1 MPMDPRDPM
10 AEGASEA
17 DRLVSQI
24 EREFAGADD
33 PVARIRQ
40 ALERGEFTLL
50 AQPILALQGEE
61 DFPMAEVLVRLD
73 EEEVAMLPPGEF
85 FPVFEHY
92 GMMPQLD
99 RWVVRHVVAA
109 LARGSRVPRLNVN
122 VSGQTLADAAFAD
135 DVGAEIRRAGIPPS
149 SLVFEIGEG
158 DMLARPA
165 EAARFAAAVR
175 RIGCGALIDG
185 FGRLATS
192 FAPLKGLGAD
202 LVKVDGAVVRKLRTS
217 EAARARLRAVVR
229 VGAVIG
235 FRVIAECVEDPDTI
249 PLARAAGADY
259 AQGFGIR
266 LPQALAAVAEGRF

>member
-1 MPMDPRDPM
+1 MDPRDS
-10 AEGASEA
+10 AADGANEA

-24 EREFAGADD
+24 EREFAGSDD

-50 AQPILALQGEE
+50 AQPILALQGEAR
-61 DFPMAEVLVRLD
+61 FPMAEVLVRLR

-92 GMMPQLD
+92 AMMPQLD
-99 RWVVRHVVAA
+99 RWVVRHAVAV
-109 LARGSRVPRLNVN
+109 LARGSQVPRLNIN
-122 VSGQTLADAAFAD
+122 VSGQTLGDGAFAE
-135 DVGAEIRRAGIPPS
+135 DVGAELRRAGIPPA
-149 SLVFEIGEG
+149 SLVFEIAEG
-158 DMLARPA
+158 DVLARPA

-185 FGRLATS
+185 FGRLAAS
-192 FAPLKGLGAD
+192 FAPLKELRAD
-202 LVKVDGAVVRKLRTS
+202 LVKVDGSVVRKLRAS
-217 EAARARLRAVVR
+217 EGARARLGAVVR

-235 FRVIAECVEDPDTI
+235 FGVIAECVEDSETVA
-249 PLARAAGADY
+249 LARAAGADY

-266 LPQALAAVAEGRF
+266 RPQALAAVAEGRF

>member
-1 MPMDPRDPM
+1 MDPRDP
-10 AEGASEA
+10 AADGANEA

-33 PVARIRQ
+33 PVVRIRQ

-50 AQPILALQGEE
+50 AQPILALQGEAR
-61 DFPMAEVLVRLD
+61 FPMAEVLVRLR

-99 RWVVRHVVAA
+99 RWVVSHVIAV
-109 LARGSRVPRLNVN
+109 LARGSRVPRLHIN
-122 VSGQTLADAAFAD
+122 VSGQTLGDAGFPG
-135 DVGAEIRRAGIPPS
+135 DVGAELGRAGIPPA
-149 SLVFEIGEG
+149 SLVFEISEG
-158 DMLARPA
+158 DVLARPA
-165 EAARFAAAVR
+165 EAARFVAAVH

-185 FGRLATS
+185 FGRLAAS
-192 FAPLKGLGAD
+192 FTPLKELHPE

-217 EAARARLRAVVR
+217 EAARARLGAVVR

-235 FRVIAECVEDPDTI
+235 FGVIAECVEDPETI
-249 PLARAAGADY
+249 ALARAAGADY

-266 LPQALAAVAEGRF
+266 RPQPLAAVAEGRF